1 MIRFVHTADVHFGV
15 ENYGRIDP
23 KTGIHSRLLD
33 FYNSLSFCVDRAI
46 AEQVDF
52 FVFAGDAYKTA
63 HPSPTQQ
70 RLLWECF
77 LRLFKAEIPVV
88 LVVGNHDNPM
98 SFGKAHALDLFGQLP
113 LGGFHVI
120 AKPSHFVMQTKS
132 GPVTIVGMPWPSR
145 SNIALQNVNM
155 NAGAPDII
163 RYISNALTGIIDD
176 FATRV
181 DPSLPTV
188 FVGHL
193 TVSNGLFSGSEK
205 RAIYGND
212 PVIMPS
218 TLARKPFD
226 YVALGHLHRFQNLN
240 EGSEETPIIY
250 PGSIE
255 RIDFGER
262 HEEKGFCLVTIHDK
276 KKTTYEFI
284 KTPARRFIQLELTLE
299 SQEHQTDQI
308 LTALKQQTIDDAIIK
323 IMYHVP
329 AGMKD
334 TVNRNVLQQICA
346 SAFHCASIMPIHA
359 HEPKERRVALSV
371 GMDFDDIVTR
381 YCASKPELKNR
392 AQELLQKIHALDT
405 ASDAE

>member
-1 MIRFVHTADVHFGV
+1 MICFVHTADVHFGV

-33 FYNSLSFCVDRAI
+33 FYQSLSFCVDKAI
-46 AEQVDF
+46 AENVDF

-77 LRLFKAEIPVV
+77 LRLFKAEIPIVM
-88 LVVGNHDNPM
+88 VVGNHDNPM

-113 LGGFHVI
+113 LDGFYVVS
-120 AKPSHFVMQTKS
+120 KPSTFIIKTKS
-132 GPVTIVGMPWPSR
+132 GPVNIVGMPWPSR
-145 SNIALQNVNM
+145 SNIALQNSNM
-155 NAGAPDII
+155 AAAAHDIV
-163 RYISNALTGIIDD
+163 RYISNALTSIIDD
-176 FATRV
+176 CAARI

-188 FVGHL
+188 FAGHM

-205 RAIYGND
+205 RAIYGSD
-212 PVIMPS
+212 PVVMPS
-218 TLARKPFD
+218 TLAREPFD

-240 EGSEETPIIY
+240 DNGNIPIIY

-262 HEEKGFCLVTIHDK
+262 AEEKGFCLVTIHDK
-276 KKTTYEFI
+276 AKTTYEFI

-299 SQEHQTDQI
+299 SPEHQTDQI
-308 LTALKQQTIDDAIIK
+308 VVALQQQAIDDAIIK

-334 TVNRNVLQQICA
+334 AVNRNVLQQMCA
-346 SAFHCASIMPIHA
+346 SSFHCASIMPIHA
-359 HEPKERRVALSV
+359 YEPKERRVALSV
-371 GMDFDDIVTR
+371 GMDFDEIVGR
-381 YCASKPELKNR
+381 YFQSKPELKTRTND
-392 AQELLQKIHALDT
+392 LLQKIHELD
-405 ASDAE
+405 AVEVE

>member
-33 FYNSLSFCVDRAI
+33 FYNSLSFCVDKAI
-46 AEQVDF
+46 AENVDF

-77 LRLFKAEIPVV
+77 LRLFKAEIPIVM
-88 LVVGNHDNPM
+88 VVGNHDNPM
-98 SFGKAHALDLFGQLP
+98 SFGKAHALDLFNQLP
-113 LGGFHVI
+113 LNGFHVI
-120 AKPSHFVMQTKS
+120 SKPCQFVMQTKS
-132 GPVTIVGMPWPSR
+132 GPVSIVGIPWPSR
-145 SNIALQNVNM
+145 SNIALQNNNM

-163 RYISNALTGIIDD
+163 KYISNALTSIIDNC
-176 FATRV
+176 AQQV
-181 DPSLPTV
+181 DASLPCV
-188 FVGHL
+188 LVGHL

-212 PVIMPS
+212 PIIMPS
-218 TLARKPFD
+218 TLAREPFD

-240 EGSEETPIIY
+240 EGGTTPIIY

-262 HEEKGFCLVTIHDK
+262 ADDKGFCLVTIHDK
-276 KKTTYEFI
+276 TKTTYEFI

-299 SQEHQTDQI
+299 SAEHQTDQI
-308 LTALKQQTIDDAIIK
+308 VHALQQQSIDDAIIK

-329 AGMKD
+329 AGIKD
-334 TVNRNVLQQICA
+334 TVNKHVLQQLCA
-346 SAFHCASIMPIHA
+346 SSFHCASIMPIHTYEA
-359 HEPKERRVALSV
+359 KERRVALSV
-371 GMDFDDIVTR
+371 GMDFDDIMTR
-381 YCASKPELKNR
+381 YFLSKPELKNR
-392 AQELLQKIHALDT
+392 TADLIQKIHTLEAT
-405 ASDAE
+405 EECE